1 MVKLDSLPVEVYK
14 RIPLSIKTYKN
25 EYELEELPYDI
36 QNLIESY
43 FNKKELI
50 YTNKVYDFTPT
61 ISEYGDFGTITN
73 LRALII
79 EYMINYLRTL
89 VGEYP
94 FNGSVGSNVKRL
106 LQKKDTTIQ
115 RLFMTEELNNMIR
128 SFGPNIDQKISVSNF
143 NITKSSNNISLEYN
157 LYIDLKIDDIS
168 TQINTNI
175 IL

>member
-1 MVKLDSLPVEVYK
+1 
-14 RIPLSIKTYKN
+14 
-25 EYELEELPYDI
+25 
-36 QNLIESY
+36 
-43 FNKKELI
+43 
-50 YTNKVYDFTPT
+50 
-61 ISEYGDFGTITN
+61 
-73 LRALII
+73 
-79 EYMINYLRTL
+79 MINYLRTL

-128 SFGPNIDQKISVSNF
+128 SFGPNVDQKISVSNF
-143 NITKSSNNISLEYN
+143 NITKASNNVSVEYN

-168 TQINTNI
+168 TKISTNI